1 MDIREALGQL
11 DSMND
16 DQWTKDGAPILEVL
30 AGFVGKKVSRQEVV
44 DAAPNF
50 SRSNM
55 DIAGPAPK
63 VDATP
68 TIDATTTTTVAEP
81 DYFEKLKKLV
91 SADPLGEL
99 AFARFL
105 QEFPKNGLFDLEK
118 ILLEQVGAVDEQ
130 VKTANDMKSMLKVSL
145 HQTRSRIKSELPD
158 VSNQQAIR
166 AYLDSQANLR
176 HAKAEAKR
184 EILKGIDLSELD
196 PRAAIDRAF
205 ARKTKRGTQRPV
217 M

>member
-16 DQWTKDGAPILEVL
+16 DQWTKDGAPIIDAVSTL
-30 AGFVGKKVSRQEVV
+30 VGKKVTRQEII

-55 DIAGPAPK
+55 DVAGPAPK
-63 VDATP
+63 AQEETQAPTVDN
-68 TIDATTTTTVAEP
+68 E
-81 DYFEKLKKLV
+81 DYLDKLKDLV
-91 SADPLGEL
+91 KGDLLGEYQFAQFL
-99 AFARFL
+99 RAFP
-105 QEFPKNGLFDLEK
+105 QNGLMDLEK
-118 ILLEQVGAVDEQ
+118 IVNAQLIAMDEQ
-130 VKTANDMKSMLKVSL
+130 LKIVTEMRAQLKNSL

-166 AYLDSQANLR
+166 DYLDSQANLR
-176 HAKAEAKR
+176 SAKAEVKR
-184 EILKGIDLSELD
+184 EILKGIDLSDLD
-196 PRAAIDRAF
+196 PRAMIDRAF
-205 ARKTKRGTQRPV
+205 ARKTKRGTQRPK